1 MEIGRC
7 SFACAFLHLFINV
20 LLLILGMC
28 LLGFGLAEESARVSS
43 ILTAELKVGNLA
55 VVIGVLLIV
64 MTTLNCCF
72 TIDGSS
78 VFYYIYAGFLVLL
91 FIAMVGLLVA
101 FGSDFGTKVRQDIR
115 ESMREMMYYDPDR
128 SGKTGMDFTQ
138 QMFQCCGID
147 SYKDW
152 YNTTGY
158 SFIPDSCCIEVGC
171 DTSYLKNIYKED
183 CVSNMMKSV
192 DALLAKITAIGITI
206 TIFLPIQIILVIFIV
221 RCVVSDPI
229 YQ

>member
-1 MEIGRC
+1 METGRC

-20 LLLILGMC
+20 LLLVLGMC
-28 LLGFGLAEESARVSS
+28 LLGFGLAEESTRLTS
-43 ILTAELKVGNLA
+43 ILSAELKIGSLA
-55 VVIGVLLIV
+55 VVIGVILIV

-101 FGSDFGTKVRQDIR
+101 FGPDFGTKVKQDIR
-115 ESMREMMYYDPDR
+115 ESMREMMYFDPDG
-128 SGKTGMDFTQ
+128 SGKTGMDITQ
-138 QMFQCCGID
+138 QMFQCCGVD

-152 YNTTGY
+152 NSVAGY
-158 SFIPDSCCIEVGC
+158 SFIPDSCCVKSGC
-171 DTSYLKNIYKED
+171 DTSYLKNIYQED
-183 CVSNMMKSV
+183 CVSSMMKSV
-192 DALLAKITAIGITI
+192 DALFAKITAIGIAI
-206 TIFLPIQIILVIFIV
+206 TIFLPFQIILVIFLV
-221 RCVVSDPI
+221 RCVPSDPV

>member
-1 MEIGRC
+1 
-7 SFACAFLHLFINV
+7 
-20 LLLILGMC
+20 MC

-78 VFYYIYAGFLVLL
+78 VFYYIVSIIKNVFSFSSESHLKRRLQYAGFLVLL

-138 QMFQCCGID
+138 QMVNKF
-147 SYKDW
+147 
-152 YNTTGY
+152 
-158 SFIPDSCCIEVGC
+158 
-171 DTSYLKNIYKED
+171 YLEI
-183 CVSNMMKSV
+183 SR
-192 DALLAKITAIGITI
+192 LT
-206 TIFLPIQIILVIFIV
+206 
-221 RCVVSDPI
+221 
-229 YQ
+229 